1 MKMKKRT
8 RLKFGGVFGIPPGK
22 VFWLLTF
29 AVSLSICATGLT
41 GCKDNEEKISVK
53 VEHNPAQPIEVG
65 TFMPDSGGIRTKFVI
80 KGNNFGSDK
89 SKISVYFKDSETER
103 KAVVIGL
110 DNETIYCLAPRQNGG
125 ANTIRVEVGD
135 KVVST
140 VKTFKYI
147 VAENLSH
154 IVGVRG
160 EGRATDGSLAEGR
173 INRTFGIAALGNDEL
188 LTFESLVSTV
198 RFISVPSNKII
209 TIQTSFD
216 GTQPAITKDRSK
228 VYSIGRNF
236 PHRVYVYDRS
246 TLWAPKIVA
255 AQIPVAPGVIMSACL
270 DNSEEWLYFRDRSG
284 VFGRMEIA
292 NPTNVEIIKSNTP
305 VPNSGDYNYMAYSSI
320 DDCFFYTVQGNHS
333 VYKMSKTGD
342 VELYAGNGLGRADG
356 PRTDAQFNQGSG
368 ILVDLDGNIWIAD
381 SSNHTIRKINRTS
394 GFVSTVAG
402 LAGVQG
408 ASSGVPLLSTFDYPY
423 AFAVDENNS
432 MFIGESWGCTLRKLA
447 IE

>member
-1 MKMKKRT
+1 MKQKKLLKLSEFLEKEPRGRT
-8 RLKFGGVFGIPPGK
+8 VRLAAALLVF
-22 VFWLLTF
+22 VCT
-29 AVSLSICATGLT
+29 ATVLGCKENNDTALT
-41 GCKDNEEKISVK
+41 GVA
-53 VEHNPAQPIEVG
+53 HNPAIPVEVN

-80 KGNNFGSDK
+80 KGSNFGNDE
-89 SKISVYFKDSETER
+89 SKVSVYFKDNETER
-103 KAVVIGL
+103 KAVVIGI

-125 ANTIRVEVGD
+125 RNTIRVEIDG
-135 KVVST
+135 
-140 VKTFKYI
+140 KTASSEKAFKYI
-147 VAENLSH
+147 VAQNVSH

-216 GTQPAITKDRSK
+216 GTQPAVTKDRSK
-228 VYSIGRNF
+228 VYSIGRSF
-236 PHRVYVYDRS
+236 PHRVYVYERN

-255 AQIPVAPGVIMSACL
+255 GQIATAPGVIMSACL
-270 DNSEEWLYFRDRSG
+270 DNNEQWLYFRERG
-284 VFGRMEIA
+284 GAFGRLELA
-292 NPTNVEIIKSNTP
+292 NPTNVEIIKATTP
-305 VPNSGDYNYMAYSSI
+305 GANSGDYNYMAYSPI
-320 DDCFFYTVQGNHS
+320 EDCFYYTVQGTHS
-333 VYKMSKTGD
+333 VYKLSKNGD
-342 VELYAGNGLGRADG
+342 AVLYAGNGLGRADG
-356 PRTDAQFNQGSG
+356 LRTDAQFNQGSG
-368 ILVDLDGNIWIAD
+368 ILIDLDGNIWIAD
-381 SSNHTIRKINRTS
+381 SSNHTIRKINKNS

-402 LAGVQG
+402 LAGIQG
-408 ASSGVPLLSTFDYPY
+408 SSSGAPLLSTFDYPY